1 MTSECDAHERKQTRR
16 RHCCWY
22 AHAPPPLA
30 CWHAVYMTRGDNG
43 RNRTGK
49 SVKRRV
55 VRVLLSYQR
64 DSAAFVMGTRTQ
76 QMHEFLSGY
85 LGPSSGPPTFGV
97 PNQPLNARLPV
108 SPGEGIP
115 GGIRPIP
122 TSSQSNKKT
131 NAQIPY
137 VRLVYSAK
145 GTAGLRAAPQEGD
158 IVLVEQTT
166 LYRKD
171 AGDRLGHGTNSYAY
185 TRTIESLNAENELL
199 SEPRDEAYTYD
210 TFPYRLDGVIN
221 NVDSEDPQKRV
232 QGLHHC
238 QRGHLRAR
246 AGSTTVRRHGATS
259 RRPTLDR
266 SCTWDSRPS
275 KWGGK
280 FTHRLVRFSSAQ
292 LSRGRAR
299 ARGPRPHAGVCVD
312 LGDAHG
318 LQPVQEHGDGARQ
331 CVADTRNRL
340 AGNGGGPAEAQVGH
354 SQAATTERFAT
365 TRQCSPKRELA
376 LECVRAR
383 VCACVCVC
391 VRVCVRACVCTRRLK
406 LIRMR
411 ARAR

>member
-1 MTSECDAHERKQTRR
+1 
-16 RHCCWY
+16 
-22 AHAPPPLA
+22 
-30 CWHAVYMTRGDNG
+30 
-43 RNRTGK
+43 
-49 SVKRRV
+49 
-55 VRVLLSYQR
+55 
-64 DSAAFVMGTRTQ
+64 MGTRTQ

-221 NVDSEDPQKRV
+221 NVDSEDPQNEFRDYTIANVAIYGPCRLDHGEKTRCDFKKTHPGSILYV
-232 QGLHHC
+232 GLEAI
-238 QRGHLRAR
+238 Q
-246 AGSTTVRRHGATS
+246 V
-259 RRPTLDR
+259 
-266 SCTWDSRPS
+266 
-275 KWGGK
+275 GGK
-280 FTHRLVRFSSAQ
+280 FTHKLVRFSSAQ
-292 LSRGRAR
+292 LSRGVHVLEGPGRTLVCAWTLGMLMDSNQSKNMVTVLVNVSPIR
-299 ARGPRPHAGVCVD
+299 ETDLRGT
-312 LGDAHG
+312 
-318 LQPVQEHGDGARQ
+318 
-331 CVADTRNRL
+331 VADQLKRKWDIPKLR
-340 AGNGGGPAEAQVGH
+340 PR
-354 SQAATTERFAT
+354 SD
-365 TRQCSPKRELA
+365 SPPPDN
-376 LECVRAR
+376 AR
-383 VCACVCVC
+383 PSESWH
-391 VRVCVRACVCTRRLK
+391 
-406 LIRMR
+406 
-411 ARAR
+411 